1 MSFVGEARL
10 GDPLRMP
17 GQRLALPA
25 ATRPWLPLAVRARE
39 ALAFGLACVWWVI
52 RAQVAD
58 RHRFPPE
65 AVEPPPA
72 AWLSRFRM
80 PRP

>member
-1 MSFVGEARL
+1 MSFVAARGGGEAR
-10 GDPLRMP
+10 PMP

-25 ATRPWLPLAVRARE
+25 APRIARVRE
-39 ALAFGLACVWWVI
+39 ALAFWVACVWWVI

-58 RHRFPPE
+58 HHRFPPT

-72 AWLSRFRM
+72 AWLNRFRM
-80 PRP
+80 PRRS